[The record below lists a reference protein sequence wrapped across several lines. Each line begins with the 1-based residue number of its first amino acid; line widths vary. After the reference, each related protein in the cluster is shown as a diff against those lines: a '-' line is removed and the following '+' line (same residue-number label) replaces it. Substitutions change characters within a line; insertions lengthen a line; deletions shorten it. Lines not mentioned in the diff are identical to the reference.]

1 MKTREEAEEVLGEL
15 LNQLN
20 VLKQFLDFEIERDD
34 ACDGAAYYISI
45 RKKGKN

>member
-1 MKTREEAEEVLGEL
+1 MKTREEAEEVLEEV

-20 VLKQFLDFEIERDD
+20 VLKRFLDFSIERDA

-45 RKKGKN
+45 R